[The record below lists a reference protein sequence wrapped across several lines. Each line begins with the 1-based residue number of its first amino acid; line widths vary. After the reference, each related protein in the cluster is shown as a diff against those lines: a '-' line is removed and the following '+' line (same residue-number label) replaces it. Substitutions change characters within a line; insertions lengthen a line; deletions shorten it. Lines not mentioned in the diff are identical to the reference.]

1 MNNFNDILRASCL
14 FYQYLAHIGAKIV
27 FGNLYY
33 LENSKKFSAKID
45 PHPGDST
52 RNEEE
57 YTNAALKGGTSTGY
71 YNLRSL
77 TPKSVAV
84 PDRDMQYKSTKYCGL
99 TIFHRD
105 NNASNKKKNL

>member
-45 PHPGDST
+45 PHPGDSRVQHAT
-52 RNEEE
+52 KRSTQTPHWKVEPRQ
-57 YTNAALKGGTSTGY
+57 GTTIY
-71 YNLRSL
+71 IRS
-77 TPKSVAV
+77 
-84 PDRDMQYKSTKYCGL
+84 
-99 TIFHRD
+99 H
-105 NNASNKKKNL
+105 